1 MIGYLFV
8 YLKDYTNRVLVGSLG
23 FASGVMLLISIYD
36 LIPASFSLISGTYYI
51 IPSFLLVALF
61 VVIGVIFS
69 MMIDKYLPDN
79 DTYQNKGLY
88 RVGIISMIAIVLH
101 NIPEG
106 IATFLTSNHNLS
118 LGITLAIALALHNIP
133 EGISVAIPIYY
144 STGSRKKAFIYTLVS
159 GMSEFLGAI
168 IASIFFSWVSSD
180 LFMGCLYSII
190 AGIMIHISIYE
201 LLPASFK
208 FSRPKLTMTLFIVG
222 FIFMYISCLLLK

>member
-1 MIGYLFV
+1 MVGYLFV
-8 YLKDYTNRVLVGSLG
+8 YFKDHTNRVLVGSLG

-36 LIPASFSLISGTYYI
+36 LIPASFSLINDTYYI

-144 STGSRKKAFIYTLVS
+144 STGSKKKAFIYTLVS

-168 IASIFFSWVSSD
+168 IASIFFSWLSSD

-208 FSRPKLTMTLFIVG
+208 FNKPKLTIALFIVG